1 MGSHSFDLLDRQL
14 VTALQL
20 NARAP
25 FSRIA
30 AVLGV
35 SDQTVARR
43 YARLRGEGSARVLG
57 LSEPLAL
64 GEVRWHIRV
73 QCVPDAAGAL
83 AEALARREDTTWV
96 GLDSGGTGLS
106 CVARSHPEQPEDS
119 LLLQRLPR
127 TPSVV
132 TVNAHCVIHTFFGG
146 ARSMAVKS
154 GSLTAE
160 QVRLLREERPVREP
174 AAPPVLDAGDR
185 RLLEALAAD
194 GRAGLAELAAAT
206 GWSASTVRRR
216 MDELQDLGVLYFDL
230 DLDWRIFGVTA
241 PTLLWLSVAPAEL
254 AATGQALAEHP
265 EIGYAAATTGPTNLH
280 AVLLATDVQAVYTY
294 LTTRIAALPA
304 VRQVETAPIMRTVKG
319 PGPYLRPPTRARRT
333 T

>member
-1 MGSHSFDLLDRQL
+1 
-14 VTALQL
+14 
-20 NARAP
+20 
-25 FSRIA
+25 
-30 AVLGV
+30 
-35 SDQTVARR
+35 
-43 YARLRGEGSARVLG
+43 
-57 LSEPLAL
+57 
-64 GEVRWHIRV
+64 
-73 QCVPDAAGAL
+73 
-83 AEALARREDTTWV
+83 
-96 GLDSGGTGLS
+96 
-106 CVARSHPEQPEDS
+106 
-119 LLLQRLPR
+119 
-127 TPSVV
+127 
-132 TVNAHCVIHTFFGG
+132 
-146 ARSMAVKS
+146 MAVKS